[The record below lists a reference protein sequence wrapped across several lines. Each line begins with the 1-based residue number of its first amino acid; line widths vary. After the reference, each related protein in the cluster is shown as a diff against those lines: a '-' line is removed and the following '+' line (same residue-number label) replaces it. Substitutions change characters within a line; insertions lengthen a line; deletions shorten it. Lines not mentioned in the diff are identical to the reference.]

1 MRPDAPETFVG
12 IDVSKAKLDVA
23 VGRDAAVFTVAN
35 TPEGHAEL
43 VARLAPLRPRRIVM
57 EATGGM
63 ELAAAAALG
72 RGGLPVLI
80 VNPRQARDFAK
91 AMGHLAKTD
100 AIDARALAHLAEAT
114 KAEPRPLPDELA
126 VELDSLLDRRRQL
139 IGMRTME
146 QNRLA
151 GPVGRVGR
159 VGRDLKSHLR
169 WLESHIEDIDR
180 ELEQRIR
187 SSPIWRDKDDLLRG
201 IPGVGPVLSR
211 TLLAGLPEL
220 GTLSNRQAAAL
231 AGVAPMAAD
240 SGRWRGPRHIAGGRK
255 AVRSVLYM
263 AALSASRF
271 NPSLK
276 AFADRLKAAGKRPK
290 VVLTA
295 VARKLVVLANAI
307 LRSGTPWDAA
317 RANVAAGA

>member
-100 AIDARALAHLAEAT
+100 AIDAGRWPT
-114 KAEPRPLPDELA
+114 WPRRPRPSP
-126 VELDSLLDRRRQL
+126 
-139 IGMRTME
+139 
-146 QNRLA
+146 
-151 GPVGRVGR
+151 GRCPT
-159 VGRDLKSHLR
+159 S
-169 WLESHIEDIDR
+169 WP
-180 ELEQRIR
+180 
-187 SSPIWRDKDDLLRG
+187 SSSTPC
-201 IPGVGPVLSR
+201 S
-211 TLLAGLPEL
+211 T
-220 GTLSNRQAAAL
+220 
-231 AGVAPMAAD
+231 GVA
-240 SGRWRGPRHIAGGRK
+240 S
-255 AVRSVLYM
+255 
-263 AALSASRF
+263 
-271 NPSLK
+271 
-276 AFADRLKAAGKRPK
+276 
-290 VVLTA
+290 
-295 VARKLVVLANAI
+295 
-307 LRSGTPWDAA
+307 
-317 RANVAAGA
+317 